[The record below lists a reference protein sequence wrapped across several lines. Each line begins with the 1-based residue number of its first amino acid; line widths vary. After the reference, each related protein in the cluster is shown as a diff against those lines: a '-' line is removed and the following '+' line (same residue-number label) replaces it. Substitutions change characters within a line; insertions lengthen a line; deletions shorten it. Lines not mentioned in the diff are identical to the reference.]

1 MPFLI
6 VLKLRDNTDAF
17 GQESFNEPLYFVG
30 DGLIEI
36 SERWFYFQLRFKCIW
51 ERSVVKFL
59 YSLG

>member
-6 VLKLRDNTDAF
+6 VLELRDNTDAF

-36 SERWFYFQLRFKCIW
+36 SE
-51 ERSVVKFL
+51 VVL
-59 YSLG
+59 LLVEV